1 MLATN
6 LQIFFYRFSK
16 HFEKAMLSEHRMG
29 CLYTQKFFLLLN
41 IQLVEIRPFLF
52 KFFTGFLLFF
62 VCGLAFSIKFVIVSF
77 ALGKEF
83 FFLRI
88 AQTPVIPAESAR
100 IFTCIVI
107 SGTWDIGMPVVARTG
122 RHSVHAAMVPMMA
135 RSVKIIIVIPAAT
148 GNFGSAAIGTVIL
161 SAIRALAVITRSSFR
176 SRSFRS
182 VLRGFMAVLGP
193 SVAGCGKN
201 RQWQYNQRYGCH

>member
-6 LQIFFYRFSK
+6 QQIFFYRFSK
-16 HFEKAMLSEHRMG
+16 HFEKAMLSEPRMG
-29 CLYTQKFFLLLN
+29 CLYTQKFFLFFN

-62 VCGLAFSIKFVIVSF
+62 VCGLAFGIKFVIVSF

-107 SGTWDIGMPVVARTG
+107 SGTWDIGMPVAAYMR
-122 RHSVHAAMVPMMA
+122 RHSVHAAMMPMMA

-176 SRSFRS
+176 TPSFHF
-182 VLRGFMAVLGP
+182 VLRGFRAVLEP
-193 SVAGCGKN
+193 SVAGCGEN
-201 RQWQYNQRYGCH
+201 RQWQYNQRYG